1 MEFSF
6 PFPFPKIGLEF
17 STLIPVP
24 EKWEWNL
31 PFPVPVPEVQK
42 SFPLM
47 ADTIASKITN
57 HMHNG
62 WIGITVENHSSL
74 SKVAVRMTAL
84 ESQYESSLQLF
95 LVNTNLSN
103 SFNFE

>member
-17 STLIPVP
+17 STWIPVP

-47 ADTIASKITN
+47 AGGEASR
-57 HMHNG
+57 
-62 WIGITVENHSSL
+62 L
-74 SKVAVRMTAL
+74 SELLGFCRGRSGVAVVEA
-84 ESQYESSLQLF
+84 
-95 LVNTNLSN
+95 
-103 SFNFE
+103 

>member
-17 STLIPVP
+17 STWIPVP

-47 ADTIASKITN
+47 AGIERKLLN
-57 HMHNG
+57 HFFYEQLL
-62 WIGITVENHSSL
+62 IFCFSSP
-74 SKVAVRMTAL
+74 KV
-84 ESQYESSLQLF
+84 
-95 LVNTNLSN
+95 
-103 SFNFE
+103 